1 MIISTVDLCI
11 IIGYF
16 CTAILLG
23 IFVSRRAKKN
33 IHSYFLGSNTLP
45 WWILGI
51 SDASGMFDITGTM
64 WLVYILFVY
73 GFKSVFLPWVWPTF
87 NQIFLMAYLSIWL
100 RKSKV
105 MTGAQWIETRF
116 GTSTG
121 ARLSHISVVIFAL
134 VSVIG
139 FIAYAFKGIGKFAA
153 VFFPWNLTC
162 TLANGFVIQSPDMY
176 AIILMS
182 LTAIYAVK
190 GGMFSVVITEFLQ
203 FIVLTIA
210 SLTIG
215 VIAFSMVSPEQLQH
229 VVPAGW
235 TSPFFGWHLNLNWT
249 GLIDAVNTKIQTD
262 GYSMFGFFF
271 IMVLFQGIFKAGAGP
286 APNYD
291 MQRVLATRSP
301 KDASK
306 MNWFVNVVLI
316 FPRYTL
322 ITGITVLA
330 LLHFSPQLQAMGPN
344 IDFEMILPYI
354 IKNILP
360 VGLVGLLL
368 AGLIAAFM
376 SNYAATINAAPAY
389 VVNDIYKRFI
399 NPHAEDKKYVQLS
412 YLTTIAFVIIGFLFG
427 FLVDSINQV
436 TLWIVNWLYGGY
448 TASNILK
455 WYWWRFNG
463 HGYFWGMIA
472 GIITSL
478 VIPIAFPAIP
488 VMLAFPYV
496 FAVSFAGCIVG
507 SLLTKPEADEVLMKF
522 YMQVHPW
529 GFWRPVL
536 QNVRRY
542 YPSFEPNKNFKL
554 DMFNIATGIIWQTSL
569 VVLPMS
575 LVTKQYGLLIG
586 VTCCIILTSII
597 LKISWWN
604 NLERL
609 SKETLPAD
617 FDERMKHGVPQQVPA
632 SKILT
637 ADSAIAERVR

>member
-1 MIISTVDLCI
+1 MEISVIDLSIIVI
-11 IIGYF
+11 YF
-16 CTAILLG
+16 VVALVLG
-23 IFVSRRAKKN
+23 ILVSKRAVKN
-33 IHSYFLGSNTLP
+33 LNSYFLGSNKLP
-45 WWILGI
+45 WWMLGV
-51 SDASGMFDITGTM
+51 SDASGMYDITGTM
-64 WLVYILFVY
+64 WLVYVLFVY
-73 GFKSVFLPWVWPTF
+73 GFKSVFMPWVWPTF
-87 NQIFLMAYLSIWL
+87 NQIFLMVYLSIWL

-116 GTSTG
+116 GNSTG
-121 ARLSHISVVIFAL
+121 AKLSHISVVIFAL

-153 VFFPWNLTC
+153 VFFPWH
-162 TLANGFVIQSPDMY
+162 VSPDTY
-176 AIILMS
+176 AVILMS

-210 SLTIG
+210 SLAIG
-215 VIAFSMVSPEQLQH
+215 VIAFSMVAPGQLQQF
-229 VVPAGW
+229 VPSGW
-235 TSPFFGWHLNLNWT
+235 TTPFFGWDLGLDWK
-249 GLIDAVNTKIQTD
+249 GLIDAVNTKIKTD

-271 IMVLFQGIFKAGAGP
+271 VMVLFQGILKSAAGP

-291 MQRVLATRSP
+291 MQRILSTRSP
-301 KDASK
+301 KEAAK

-399 NPHAEDKKYVQLS
+399 NPHAEDKTYIRLS
-412 YLTTIAFVIIGFLFG
+412 YITTIAFVIVGFFFG
-427 FLVDSINQV
+427 FIVESINQV
-436 TLWIVNWLYGGY
+436 TLWIVSSLYGAY
-448 TASNILK
+448 AASNILK

-472 GIITSL
+472 GIAASL
-478 VIPIAFPAIP
+478 IIPWTFPSIEAI
-488 VMLAFPYV
+488 MFFPYV
-496 FAVSFAGCIVG
+496 LAVSLVGCIVG
-507 SLLTKPEADEVLMKF
+507 SLVTRPESDEVLMKF
-522 YMQVHPW
+522 YMQIRPW
-529 GFWRPVL
+529 GFWKPVL
-536 QNVRRY
+536 LKVREY
-542 YPSFEPNKNFKL
+542 YPSFEPNKRFKL
-554 DMFNIATGIIWQTSL
+554 DLFNIVIGVSWQTSL
-569 VVLPMS
+569 VLVPMS
-575 LVTKQYGLLIG
+575 LITKQYPLLIG
-586 VTCCIILTSII
+586 VASIVLVTSII
-597 LKISWWN
+597 LKFTWWN
-604 NLERL
+604 NLDEA
-609 SKETLPAD
+609 SAETLPTD
-617 FDERMKHGVPQQVPA
+617 FDERITRLAPSKGMKMEGPVPHEPAVPA
-632 SKILT
+632 K
-637 ADSAIAERVR
+637 